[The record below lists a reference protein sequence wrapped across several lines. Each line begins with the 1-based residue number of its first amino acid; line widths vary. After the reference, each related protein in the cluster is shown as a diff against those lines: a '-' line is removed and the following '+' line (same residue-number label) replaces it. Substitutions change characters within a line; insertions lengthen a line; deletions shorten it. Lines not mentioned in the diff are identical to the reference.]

1 MSIQKQQVRVDLK
14 FVEVDAYGR
23 VIISNEKLSKAIE
36 KAKESGVEYVFLEA
50 ETGDFCV
57 AKSQP
62 CA

>member
-1 MSIQKQQVRVDLK
+1 MSNQKQQVRVDLK
-14 FVEVDAYGR
+14 IIEVDERGK
-23 VIISNEKLSKAIE
+23 VIINNAKLSEAIQ

-50 ETGDFCV
+50 QTGNYCV

>member
-1 MSIQKQQVRVDLK
+1 MSDLSRQVRVDLK
-14 FVEVDAYGR
+14 FIEIDTNGR
-23 VIISNEKLSKAIE
+23 VVMNNPKLSNAIK

-57 AKSQP
+57 SKSKP

>member
-1 MSIQKQQVRVDLK
+1 MPNQKQQVRVNLK
-14 FVEVDAYGR
+14 FIDVDERGK
-23 VIISNEKLSKAIE
+23 VIINNPRLSEAIK
-36 KAKESGVEYVFLEA
+36 KAKESGIQYVFLDA